1 MNDDDKNSV
10 MALENFLK
18 KTKGN
23 KIEIKQPMKIK
34 YQDIFSDD
42 EKENTLDNI
51 ELKKTKSK
59 ERLKSIKHPTA
70 KFNKIKKYNVVKES
84 IVFQEL
90 DSKKSIL
97 NISNTRDE
105 FNNLLYNTMINSNTI
120 NSNQNVIL
128 TKKTEYL
135 RKKST
140 INFDELYESKLKN
153 VRNIYIFL
161 ILKNNRMKY
170 KNYY

>member
-10 MALENFLK
+10 LALENFLK

-23 KIEIKQPMKIK
+23 KIEIKQPIKIK
-34 YQDIFSDD
+34 YQDIFSND
-42 EKENTLDNI
+42 EKDNTLDKI

-59 ERLKSIKHPTA
+59 EMLKSIKYPTP
-70 KFNKIKKYNVVKES
+70 KFNKSKKYNVIKES

-90 DSKKSIL
+90 DAKKSIL
-97 NISNTRDE
+97 NITNTKDE
-105 FNNLLYNTMINSNTI
+105 FNNLLYNSMINNNLI
-120 NSNQNVIL
+120 NSNQNIIL
-128 TKKTEYL
+128 TKKTDYL

-161 ILKNNRMKY
+161 
-170 KNYY
+170 